1 MVYRDKTKVVDS
13 FTTLRATRLH
23 GREPRYSTRKPDPPP
38 APTASGARKAGGV
51 HIGHTVMPTQNK
63 IVCYSC
69 GFEFVMRGRAEST
82 QCPKCGARLGLN
94 DHTLTGA
101 CNEELITA
109 GKVHLTRS
117 AILDGGKII
126 ANDVLLEGTVKSG
139 SLRAYQTLELTSTA
153 VIPEEMLTA
162 RNLRIG
168 QGAVFVFQDRAE
180 FRDVDILGDLSADL
194 WADGIVTI
202 HAGGHFKGKV
212 HAERLV
218 VEEGGGLNADVAVQS
233 AHDEEAGTM
242 PPEEHLPKGDEPV
255 IRPPVRSAPPI
266 IRL

>member
-13 FTTLRATRLH
+13 FTTLRATQLH
-23 GREPRYSTRKPDPPP
+23 GRTPRYSSRKPDPPP
-38 APTASGARKAGGV
+38 APSASGGRKPGV
-51 HIGHTVMPTQNK
+51 HIGHTVMPTQNR

-94 DHTLTGA
+94 DHTITGA
-101 CNEELITA
+101 YAEELITA
-109 GKVHLTRS
+109 GKVHLTRG
-117 AILDGGKII
+117 AILDGGKIV

-139 SLRAYQTLELTSTA
+139 SLRAYQTLELTNTA

-168 QGAVFVFQDRAE
+168 NGAVCVFRNRAE
-180 FRDVDILGDLSADL
+180 FRDVDIVGELSGDL
-194 WADGIVTI
+194 WADGVVTI
-202 HAGGHFKGKV
+202 RAGGRFTGQL
-212 HAERLV
+212 HAEHLV
-218 VEEGGGLNADVAVQS
+218 VEEGGGLQADVVVQS
-233 AHDEEAGTM
+233 AHDEESGIAPAEHPM
-242 PPEEHLPKGDEPV
+242 PKPDEPV